1 VLLVQP
7 LHQHHNILTPLAN
20 SGLLVEVV
28 DQVTNQDQTQEE
40 LVVVLHHP
48 VIAHHGLVVEQ
59 VE

>member
-7 LHQHHNILTPLAN
+7 LHQHHIIMTPLAN

-28 DQVTNQDQTQEE
+28 DQVINQDQTQEE
-40 LVVVLHHP
+40 LVVDHLLILVHM
-48 VIAHHGLVVEQ
+48 LVVEQ